1 MSLTAAATRE
11 IVFDVE
17 GYATTKRM
25 AAGGRR
31 YFQSDKFAVGGYE
44 WAIRYCPDR
53 GGVYV
58 SVTLVLLSELIKDGD
73 DAGQEV
79 GVRFACALQDRHG
92 ELSSESW
99 RSESY
104 VFSVCGQERGFWKY
118 ATLDVLED
126 PDFIVGDCFTLACT
140 VSVLRKP
147 ILRACTTKKTQAKN
161 SDQKYQL
168 FFQPMLM

>member
-25 AAGGRR
+25 AAGGRG

-44 WAIRYCPDR
+44 WAVRYCPER

-58 SVTLVLLSELIKDGD
+58 SVTLVLLSELVKDDGD
-73 DAGQEV
+73 AGPQEEV

-92 ELSSESW
+92 ELSSERW

-104 VFSVCGQERGFWKY
+104 VFSFCGQEKGFWKY
-118 ATLDVLED
+118 ATHDVLED

-147 ILRACTTKKTQAKN
+147 ILRA
-161 SDQKYQL
+161 
-168 FFQPMLM
+168 